1 MRRIRQG
8 VATEAYWEST
18 VRERNEAGADAA
30 ALECHRIYELK
41 YLAALIAGLLLTAGC
56 GPKAITVG
64 SRPFPAAHPVFS
76 DASGKAL
83 EALPAADGTI
93 RLVFLEFPW
102 CPACADVW
110 RAVRIAAKPF
120 PQGTV
125 RVYRVLFD
133 RETVLTPDG
142 RKEVPP
148 LRPAP
153 LPEGDGP
160 EDPGA
165 LKVTTLTALP
175 VEFREEFR
183 VSQGPVVLL
192 LDAEGTVERRWIGF
206 SAGMSRE
213 LSSEIMKR
221 ARGLSPRPPGT

>member
-1 MRRIRQG
+1 
-8 VATEAYWEST
+8 WEST
-18 VRERNEAGADAA
+18 VRERNAAGADAA

-41 YLAALIAGLLLTAGC
+41 HLAALIAGLLLMAGC

-64 SRPFPAAHPVFS
+64 SRPFPAARPVFS
-76 DASGKAL
+76 DVSGKTL
-83 EALPAADGTI
+83 DALPAADGTI

-110 RAVRIAAKPF
+110 RAMRIAAAPF
-120 PQGTV
+120 PPDTV

-133 RETVLTPDG
+133 RETVLSPAG
-142 RKEVPP
+142 RQEVPP

-153 LPEGDGP
+153 LPESDGP

-165 LKVTTLTALP
+165 LRVTTLTALP
-175 VEFREEFR
+175 GEFRKEFR
-183 VSQGPVVLL
+183 VSHGPALLL
-192 LDAEGTVERRWIGF
+192 LDAEGKVERRWIGF

-213 LSSEIMKR
+213 LSSEIRKR
-221 ARGLSPRPPGT
+221 SRVLSPRPSGT

>member
-1 MRRIRQG
+1 LRK
-8 VATEAYWEST
+8 
-18 VRERNEAGADAA
+18 GASF
-30 ALECHRIYELK
+30 
-41 YLAALIAGLLLTAGC
+41 AALIAGLLLMAGC

-64 SRPFPAAHPVFS
+64 SRPFPAKHPVFS
-76 DASGKAL
+76 DASGKTL
-83 EALPAADGTI
+83 DALPVADGTI

-102 CPACADVW
+102 CPVCADVW
-110 RAVRIAAKPF
+110 REVRIAAKPF

-133 RETVLTPDG
+133 RETVLSPDG

-148 LRPAP
+148 LLPAP
-153 LPEGDGP
+153 LPEGDAP

-175 VEFREEFR
+175 GEFRKEFR
-183 VSQGPVVLL
+183 VSQGPVLLL
-192 LDAEGTVERRWIGF
+192 LDAEGKVERRWIGF

-213 LSSEIMKR
+213 LSSEIMR
-221 ARGLSPRPPGT
+221 RSRVLSPRPPGT

>member
-1 MRRIRQG
+1 
-8 VATEAYWEST
+8 
-18 VRERNEAGADAA
+18 
-30 ALECHRIYELK
+30 LK
-41 YLAALIAGLLLTAGC
+41 HLAALIAGLLLTAGC

-110 RAVRIAAKPF
+110 RAVLTAAKPF

-221 ARGLSPRPPGT
+221 ARVLSPRPPGT